1 MIHWLV
7 QSAESYPTSPDG
19 VVLGGMLHPREQA
32 RFATLKTEKR
42 RQDWLLGRL
51 TAKQLIREV
60 VRKQTG
66 EGLLLN
72 VIEVQN
78 GLRGDPIVNCQLS
91 MVNERLAVQ
100 PQSSIFNLQSLLTLS
115 ISHSH
120 GHAFC
125 ALVERPDWPLGADME
140 RIEERSEAFA
150 ADYFTEEER
159 HLAAELIG
167 ERRDVWV
174 TAVWSAK
181 ESVLKALRLGLTVDT
196 RWVTC
201 LIEPVGERPFT
212 WTPFTIHC
220 DQHRLPLPA
229 PPLVGWWRTYEEF
242 VLTLVVQ
249 EE

>member
-1 MIHWLV
+1 MIHWLA
-7 QSAESYPTSPDG
+7 QSADSYPTGPDG
-19 VVLGGMLHPREQA
+19 VVLDGVLHPREQA

-60 VRKQTG
+60 QREKMG
-66 EGLLLN
+66 EGVPLTAL
-72 VIEVQN
+72 EVGN
-78 GLRGDPIVNCQLS
+78 GERGEPIVNCELS
-91 MVNERLAVQ
+91 IVNCQGTA
-100 PQSSIFNLQSLLTLS
+100 SNLQSLISLS

-125 ALVERPDWPLGADME
+125 ALVERPDWPLGADIE
-140 RIEERSEAFA
+140 RIEARSEAFV

-159 HLAAELIG
+159 GLETEAVG
-167 ERRDVWV
+167 EMRDVWV

-201 LIEPVGERPFT
+201 LIEPVAERPFT
-212 WTPFTIHC
+212 WTPFTVHC
-220 DQHRLPLPA
+220 DNARLPQAA

-242 VLTLVVQ
+242 VLTLVVKP
-249 EE
+249 

>member
-19 VVLGGMLHPREQA
+19 VVLDGVLHPREQA

-60 VRKQTG
+60 VRKQMG
-66 EGLLLN
+66 EGVPLTAL
-72 VIEVQN
+72 EVGN
-78 GLRGDPIVNCQLS
+78 GERGEPIVNCELS
-91 MVNERLAVQ
+91 IVYCQGTA
-100 PQSSIFNLQSLLTLS
+100 SNLQSLISLS

-140 RIEERSEAFA
+140 RIEARSEAFV

-159 HLAAELIG
+159 QLAAELIG
-167 ERRDVWV
+167 ERRDVWA

-229 PPLVGWWRTYEEF
+229 PPLVGWWRTYEDF